1 MPLNTSDI
9 FLFIIFI
16 AVIAI
21 YDFLHRGILT
31 TETLHTI
38 IPENGTIYII
48 LIIAFIY
55 MLYLSLGPVSVLDWV
70 NSVLDRDRSQTEMS
84 QFWTELSQFW
94 TKTCLSSGPRRVSV
108 LNRVISV
115 LDRVISVLDRVVS
128 VPDYYIKCLLWR
140 LTILSRFAVVIC
152 K

>member
-55 MLYLSLGPVSVLDWV
+55 IRKIMPSDPSIQKLEKAILTLNNEINRMRTEIEWKSEI
-70 NSVLDRDRSQTEMS
+70 RSQGNS
-84 QFWTELSQFW
+84 F
-94 TKTCLSSGPRRVSV
+94 
-108 LNRVISV
+108 I
-115 LDRVISVLDRVVS
+115 
-128 VPDYYIKCLLWR
+128 YY
-140 LTILSRFAVVIC
+140 S
-152 K
+152 